1 MRVAMLLVPA
11 VAQKGVQGIRVP
23 SLVRLRIRVDCISI
37 PTFCLTSSK
46 VPGAD
51 FRTEAVAWSVTSA
64 AMADAVR
71 KIGAA
76 IPLDVMARIRL
87 IGALTKEQELPPG
100 EDESHIERKRQVVFR
115 RPRLNRLPRHHE
127 GVERRAVCVIE
138 KCEMVIWEGRVEVR
152 PFAIHTFAHRALEGG
167 T

>member
-23 SLVRLRIRVDCISI
+23 SLVRLRIRVDCISV
-37 PTFCLTSSK
+37 PTFRLTSCK

-51 FRTEAVAWSVTSA
+51 FRAEAVAWSGTAA

-76 IPLDVMARIRL
+76 IPLPVLLRIRL
-87 IGALTKEQELPPG
+87 IGLLTKEQELPPG
-100 EDESHIERKRQVVFR
+100 EDESHIEWKRQVVFR
-115 RPRLNRLPRHHE
+115 RPRLDWLPRHHE
-127 GVERRAVCVIE
+127 GV
-138 KCEMVIWEGRVEVR
+138 
-152 PFAIHTFAHRALEGG
+152 
-167 T
+167 